1 MNTHKL
7 LFLLGLILPLASA
20 AGAVAAQT
28 IERAAPSAGPSGQ
41 PLPRFVSLDADKAN
55 LRTGPN
61 KRFPILWVYTRP
73 GWPFLVTGENGVWR
87 RVRDREGVEGWMHV
101 GLLSSRRT
109 AVVTGDW
116 RVLTAKPA
124 PDSRP
129 VMRAEPGVIG
139 RLDRCRD
146 GRCRLSIEGRS
157 GWLGQEE
164 FWGAFTDEELD

>member
-1 MNTHKL
+1 M
-7 LFLLGLILPLASA
+7 FLLSFIFPIAMA
-20 AGAVAAQT
+20 AGVAIAQT
-28 IERAAPSAGPSGQ
+28 TERASPTSGPSGQ
-41 PLPRFVSLDADKAN
+41 PLPRFVSLDADEAN

-61 KRFPILWVYTRP
+61 KRFPILWVYKRA

-87 RVRDREGVEGWMHV
+87 RVRDKDGTEGWMHV
-101 GLLSSRRT
+101 GLLSSQRM

-124 PDSRP
+124 ADSRQ

-146 GRCRLSIEGRS
+146 GRCRLTIEGRS

-164 FWGAFTDEELD
+164 FWGAFKDEEPD